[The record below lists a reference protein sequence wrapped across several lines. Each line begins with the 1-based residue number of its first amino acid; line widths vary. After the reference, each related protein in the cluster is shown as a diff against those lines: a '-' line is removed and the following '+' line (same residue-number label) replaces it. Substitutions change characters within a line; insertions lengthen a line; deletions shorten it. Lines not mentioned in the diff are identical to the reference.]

1 MEECLDQKL
10 NFTAQLLAVKMWCQ
24 VHQEKNVQLVSEVKP
39 DQKKLDET
47 CPDAKSLNLVE
58 ETENE
63 QEVLDLFKEE
73 NLDNL
78 KYNVNMHQEAV
89 LYISKSVNKLI
100 A

>member
-24 VHQEKNVQLVSEVKP
+24 IHQEKNVQLVEEVKLDQTKP
-39 DQKKLDET
+39 DES
-47 CPDAKSLNLVE
+47 CPELVE
-58 ETENE
+58 ETKNE
-63 QEVLDLFKEE
+63 QEVLDLSKKE
-73 NLDNL
+73 NSDNL

>member
-1 MEECLDQKL
+1 VEEVKLDQ
-10 NFTAQLLAVKMWCQ
+10 N
-24 VHQEKNVQLVSEVKP
+24 KP
-39 DQKKLDET
+39 DES
-47 CPDAKSLNLVE
+47 CPELVE

-73 NLDNL
+73 NVDNL